1 IRARHYTGGERT
13 TVLIV
18 ASKLS
23 SILLADR
30 VMLLADGR
38 IVEQGTHARL
48 STQSA
53 AYRSLL
59 GLDDGHRHD
68 VAQARALGHRAG
80 AAAGQG
86 GTESRHVPSPVA
98 AAASRASLRHRGGR
112 AR

>member
-1 IRARHYTGGERT
+1 VLVLDDSTSALDAITERKILDNIRARHHAGGERT

-30 VMLLADGR
+30 VMLLADGW

-53 AYRSLL
+53 AYRALL
-59 GLDDGHRHD
+59 GLEDGH
-68 VAQARALGHRAG
+68 
-80 AAAGQG
+80 
-86 GTESRHVPSPVA
+86 
-98 AAASRASLRHRGGR
+98 
-112 AR
+112 